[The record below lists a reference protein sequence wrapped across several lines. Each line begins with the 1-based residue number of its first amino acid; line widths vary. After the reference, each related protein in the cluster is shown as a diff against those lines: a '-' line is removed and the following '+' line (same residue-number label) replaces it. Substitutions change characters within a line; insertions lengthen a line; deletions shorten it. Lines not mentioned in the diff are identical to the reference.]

1 MATLVAPCFSSSG
14 RWLRTMPSMVRCS
27 AASSVVTTR
36 VGFGSGRSASTMPTK
51 CGARKRASSSSQPEP
66 FGARDRRRG
75 RRQEPA
81 PLHPRQHHPLARR
94 RLRQAAPRV
103 EARRTLRQR
112 RQERGLR
119 RRQHRGVDAEV
130 GVARALGAGDLV
142 AVRREVQIQR
152 EDVRLGQPMLEAQRD
167 DRLLD
172 LRSPP
177 APPRRAGGQ
186 LRAPIEQQLRH
197 LLGQRRAA
205 FDAIEGGDV
214 APRRPRHRD
223 RIDAPVRMEA
233 MVLGGQRRRDQRR
246 RQPIG
251 AQPHLARAE
260 IGARFVEHFAVAV
273 EDGRRAHRF
282 GLVEQASRQRA
293 QADPGRADDAGD
305 GQTRGRPPHGTA
317 AKHRRL
323 AEQPGPP
330 ASGAGRPREQRL
342 HFFTSIAAVAVRPNT
357 SGSYISSACA
367 GAAE

>member
-1 MATLVAPCFSSSG
+1 
-14 RWLRTMPSMVRCS
+14 MVRCS

-51 CGARKRASSSSQPEP
+51 CGARKRASSS
-66 FGARDRRRG
+66 ARRSRSARATAAAAAG
-75 RRQEPA
+75 RKPA
-81 PLHPRQHHPLARR
+81 PLHPRQHHALPRR

-119 RRQHRGVDAEV
+119 RRQHRAVAAEV
-130 GVARALGAGDLV
+130 GVAGALGAGDLV
-142 AVRREVQIQR
+142 AVRREVQVQR
-152 EDVRLGQPMLEAQRD
+152 EDLRLGQPMLEAQRD

-197 LLGQRRAA
+197 LLRQRRAA
-205 FDAIEGGDV
+205 LDAIERGDV
-214 APRRPRHRD
+214 APRRARHRD
-223 RIDAPVRMEA
+223 RIDAPVRVEA

-260 IGARFVEHFAVAV
+260 IGARLVEHLAVAV
-273 EDGRRAHRF
+273 EDGRRAHRV
-282 GLVEQASRQRA
+282 GLVEQAGRQRA
-293 QADPGRADDAGD
+293 RGGSRRHAGD
-305 GQTRGRPPHGTA
+305 GRRPRRTAARHVGAAPHGGGAARTRGASRRPPARCSVFTSS
-317 AKHRRL
+317 RRS
-323 AEQPGPP
+323 PPSRSDRTPP
-330 ASGAGRPREQRL
+330 ARTSLPRAPAPPSRCRRWWRGRCRRTRDGL
-342 HFFTSIAAVAVRPNT
+342 R
-357 SGSYISSACA
+357 
-367 GAAE
+367 